1 DFHWMEL
8 SITDNGLVEPILL
21 EELHEG
27 RSPDMLAPSA
37 LDTPPGL
44 HMNICQSLMKQI
56 GGEFNLYRLE
66 DGRIL
71 SRLLLAIANDGPDS
85 ADKIPPPPDR
95 RFT

>member
-1 DFHWMEL
+1 MEL
-8 SITDNGLVEPILL
+8 SITDSGMVETLML

-27 RSPDMLAPSA
+27 RSTDLLAPSA

-44 HMNICQSLMKQI
+44 HMNICQSLMQQI

-71 SRLLLAIANDGPDS
+71 SRLLLAIANDGPDAPS
-85 ADKIPPPPDR
+85 RPAPPKDR